1 MIDQLSGTL
10 HVAGDAMAQTD
21 VLLFS
26 LEGTMRQARNDV
38 SLLGTSSAVS
48 ELMDNGRIDPEK
60 IAEFSLRKGA
70 AGDH

>member
-21 VLLFS
+21 VLLS
-26 LEGTMRQARNDV
+26 GLEGTMRQARNDV

-48 ELMDNGRIDPEK
+48 ELMDNGASTPRRSP
-60 IAEFSLRKGA
+60 SSCRRPRR
-70 AGDH
+70 